1 MTRIFRS
8 PSTYVQGRNAV
19 AAIGEHAPTDGSHAV
34 VVADPAVRNIV
45 GDPIRTGLEAAGLA
59 VESVDFDGMCTQ
71 AEIDRVA
78 GLAEGTDLVVGAG
91 GGRTLDTAKAVGA
104 RLDTQ
109 LVTVPTIASTDA
121 PTSSLSV
128 IYTDE
133 GAVEELRFHGVHP
146 DLVLVDTA
154 VIAAAPVRFFR
165 SGLAD
170 AIATRV
176 EAETAIEAGAEN
188 VFGGQS
194 TRAARAIARE
204 CFRTVDDHGEC
215 ALAAVERD
223 AVTDSVEAVV
233 EAATLLSGIGFES
246 GGLAAAH
253 AVHDGLTRVE
263 PTHDATHG
271 EKVNI
276 GTLTQLVLEGRDT
289 EVVHDIVDLS
299 VDLGLPVT
307 LADIGLTDPT
317 DEQLRT
323 VAEAAC
329 EPQETIHN
337 EPFDVTPD
345 AVRDALVTADEMART
360 RRNNREN
367 E

>member
-1 MTRIFRS
+1 VTRIFRS
-8 PSTYVQGRNAV
+8 PSTYVQGRNAIE
-19 AAIGEHAPTDGSHAV
+19 AIGEHAPTDGSHAV
-34 VVADPAVRNIV
+34 VVADPVVRGIV
-45 GDPIRTGLEAAGLA
+45 GDSIRSGLEAAGLTVDA
-59 VESVDFDGMCTQ
+59 VAFDGVCTR

-78 GLAEGTDLVVGAG
+78 GVAEGTDLVVGAG
-91 GGRTLDTAKAVGA
+91 GGRALDTAKAVGA
-104 RLDTQ
+104 GLDARV
-109 LVTVPTIASTDA
+109 VTVPTIASTDA

-128 IYTDE
+128 VYTDGGE
-133 GAVEELRFHGVHP
+133 FEALRFHGVHP

-165 SGLAD
+165 SGIAD

-188 VFGGQS
+188 VFGGQP

-204 CFRTVDDHGEC
+204 CFRTVEAHGET

-223 AVTDSVEAVV
+223 AVTESVDAVV

-271 EKVNI
+271 EKVTV
-276 GTLTQLVLEGRDT
+276 GTLTQLVLEGRDA
-289 EVVHDIVDLS
+289 EAVHDIVDLS
-299 VDLGLPVT
+299 LDLGLAVT

-323 VAEAAC
+323 IAEAAC

-345 AVRDALVTADEMART
+345 AVRDALVTADELART
-360 RRNNREN
+360 RRAERERK
-367 E
+367 

>member
-45 GDPIRTGLEAAGLA
+45 GDPIRTGLEAAGLT
-59 VESVDFDGMCTQ
+59 VESVDFDGLCTRG
-71 AEIDRVA
+71 EIDRVA

-204 CFRTVDDHGEC
+204 CFRTVDDPGES
-215 ALAAVERD
+215 ALAAV
-223 AVTDSVEAVV
+223 A
-233 EAATLLSGIGFES
+233 
-246 GGLAAAH
+246 
-253 AVHDGLTRVE
+253 
-263 PTHDATHG
+263 
-271 EKVNI
+271 
-276 GTLTQLVLEGRDT
+276 
-289 EVVHDIVDLS
+289 
-299 VDLGLPVT
+299 
-307 LADIGLTDPT
+307 
-317 DEQLRT
+317 
-323 VAEAAC
+323 
-329 EPQETIHN
+329 
-337 EPFDVTPD
+337 
-345 AVRDALVTADEMART
+345 RDALTHRVRAVGWARALLGGGAGTTPDGAAGHEARPRGEERHALGGGGGDAPRAHRAGGRPSRRPGHRALSRGDRHADAPEGPDARGVGSPERGDVAALPAEAT
-360 RRNNREN
+360 G
-367 E
+367 